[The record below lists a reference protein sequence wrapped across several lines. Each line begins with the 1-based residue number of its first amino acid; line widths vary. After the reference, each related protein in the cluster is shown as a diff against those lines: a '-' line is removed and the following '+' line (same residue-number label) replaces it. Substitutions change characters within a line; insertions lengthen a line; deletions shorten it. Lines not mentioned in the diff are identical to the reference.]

1 MFRTLETLSW
11 NKKENDYYTNEDG
24 SLRIFDTTIITGRM
38 NKASDMK
45 NGAGIKFTVF
55 VYNADDPDNDIPI
68 TITAF
73 NERISDKIIS
83 VLREAVP
90 GTEVV
95 IVGGEIRELAGEN
108 GTIKVCDASA
118 ISIPYGAKGAAL
130 LMEAR
135 KTARATQPQATTPQ
149 VQAPVAQ
156 PQTQAPAVQAKPA
169 TARGAAR
176 RGVAR
181 ATQPQ
186 AQVPQAQAQVPQE
199 MPYSADEFEDLI

>member
-1 MFRTLETLSW
+1 MIRLIEALSF
-11 NKKENDYYTNEDG
+11 NKKENDYYLNEDG
-24 SLRIFDTTIITGRM
+24 TLRIFDTTIITGRM

-55 VYNADDPDNDIPI
+55 VYNADDPENDIPI

-73 NERISDKIIS
+73 NEKISDKILS
-83 VLREAVP
+83 ALKEAVP

-95 IVGGEIRELAGEN
+95 IIGGEIRELATEN
-108 GTIKVCDASA
+108 GTVKVCDASA

-135 KTARATQPQATTPQ
+135 KTARAAQPQATAPQ

-156 PQTQAPAVQAKPA
+156 PQAQAPVAQAKPA
-169 TARGAAR
+169 AARGAAR

-181 ATQPQ
+181 PQPQ
-186 AQVPQAQAQVPQE
+186 AQVQAQPQVPQE